1 MDVVLHATHMLSRIR
16 KLSRKRAGPS
26 RVARPRQDDLKSGN
40 PKLIWPWC
48 INDAGATYPIRIDRP
63 SAMTTGSAYAEAGQF
78 TNAASPQKEPVILCS
93 SQKLK
98 NEYLSGLKGYEL
110 R

>member
-48 INDAGATYPIRIDRP
+48 INDAGATYPIRIDPTFSDDNWISLRRGWP
-63 SAMTTGSAYAEAGQF
+63 IHQRGEPAERAQ
-78 TNAASPQKEPVILCS
+78 PVILCS

-98 NEYLSGLKGYEL
+98 NEY
-110 R
+110 